1 MRRVTIILLS
11 LGLVLLLSSCLPG
24 TLVVPVD
31 QPAGFFRGIWHGWV
45 APVSLVVGLFDPTIR
60 VYESYNTGW
69 WYDLG
74 FYMAVVSGFGSLSL
88 VRKRSD
94 RQKHDR

>member
-1 MRRVTIILLS
+1 MKRMTIILLS
-11 LGLVLLLSSCLPG
+11 LGLVLLFSSCLPG

-31 QPAGFFRGIWHGWV
+31 PPAGFFRGIWHGWV
-45 APVSLVVGLFDPTIR
+45 APVSLVAGLFNPTIR

-88 VRKRSD
+88 VRRRTD
-94 RQKHDR
+94 RRKPER